1 MYTVADLYTQ
11 QAEKLHMSAGIG
23 LHVIMNQNFNIAAE
37 LGKCFNQNDGTGLGT
52 RIGLNYIF

>member
-1 MYTVADLYTQ
+1 MIYQ
-11 QAEKLHMSAGIG
+11 
-23 LHVIMNQNFNIAAE
+23 NQNFNIAAE